1 MSAQDDETTPDKE
14 KINIINTNA
23 RSLLPKLNSL
33 VDLIQEND
41 TKIAFVTETWMQDGQ
56 VLDKLGRT
64 CHWDRGS
71 TLSDEEGG
79 SRRPMEYTT
88 GGHIVK
94 ILPGC
99 WATGMEQNMYTFEFK
114 VSSYGG

>member
-56 VLDKLGRT
+56 GLDKLGE
-64 CHWDRGS
+64 DVSLGSGLDLIGRG
-71 TLSDEEGG
+71 
-79 SRRPMEYTT
+79 RREPAANGVY
-88 GGHIVK
+88 
-94 ILPGC
+94 
-99 WATGMEQNMYTFEFK
+99 
-114 VSSYGG
+114 YGGTYRENFAGLLGHRYGAKYVHFRV